1 VACRKLRAHTKPLSG
16 RVQPDPLEV
25 GSFSRSHNAVR
36 PKSTISAVTPK
47 ILLGLS
53 VLCLV
58 SAAILGLLTGYDAQ
72 NKAAKAGAQV
82 AQLQNE
88 KTELQ
93 TKVAQLE
100 NEKTVQTKVEA
111 DQNEIASLQKRIEEG
126 GTATKPSENP
136 SAASAPEQQL
146 TAPPPSLEIKPGA
159 ASSPEQPTSLPS
171 LAEIKP
177 EHVEETTPPPRQPKR
192 QTIAIGA
199 IKAPQVAG
207 WPGGGTM
214 STVSARAV
222 ATYAPKPEYP
232 SEMRTRHITGSGVCV
247 VDIDPG
253 SGNVTGASMAESTG
267 NPILDDSAV
276 RTFRKWRFKPGTVS
290 RVRIP
295 IEFR

>member
-1 VACRKLRAHTKPLSG
+1 ML
-16 RVQPDPLEV
+16 
-25 GSFSRSHNAVR
+25 R

-47 ILLGLS
+47 ILLGFS

-58 SAAILGLLTGYDAQ
+58 SAAIFGLLTGYEAQ
-72 NKAAKAGAQV
+72 KKAAKAGAQV

-100 NEKTVQTKVEA
+100 NEKTELPTKVEA
-111 DQNEIASLQKRIEEG
+111 DQNEIASLQKRIEER

-146 TAPPPSLEIKPGA
+146 TAPPPSLEIKAGA

-171 LAEIKP
+171 PASPLEKPTPAPSPPEIKP

-192 QTIAIGA
+192 QTIAIAA
-199 IKAPQVAG
+199 IQAPQVAG
-207 WPGGGTM
+207 SPGGGTM
-214 STVSARAV
+214 STSSARAV
-222 ATYAPKPEYP
+222 ATYAPKPDYP
-232 SEMRTRHITGSGVCV
+232 PQVREQQITGSGVCG
-247 VDIDPG
+247 VDVDSE
-253 SGNVTGASMAESTG
+253 SGNVTEASMAESTG
-267 NPILDDSAV
+267 NKMLDESAI

-295 IEFR
+295 IEFK

>member
-1 VACRKLRAHTKPLSG
+1 ML
-16 RVQPDPLEV
+16 
-25 GSFSRSHNAVR
+25 R

-47 ILLGLS
+47 ILLGFS

-58 SAAILGLLTGYDAQ
+58 SAAILGLRTGYEAH
-72 NKAAKAGAQV
+72 NKAAKAGAEV

-93 TKVAQLE
+93 TKV
-100 NEKTVQTKVEA
+100 EA
-111 DQNEIASLQKRIEEG
+111 DQIEIASLQERIEEG
-126 GTATKPSENP
+126 GAATKPSENP

-146 TAPPPSLEIKPGA
+146 TAPPPSLEIRSGA

-171 LAEIKP
+171 PASPLEQPTALASPPEIKP
-177 EHVEETTPPPRQPKR
+177 EHVEEATPPPRQPKR
-192 QTIAIGA
+192 QTIAIAA

-207 WPGGGTM
+207 SPGGGTT
-214 STVSARAV
+214 STSSATAV

-232 SEMRTRHITGSGVCV
+232 SEMRSRHITGSGVCV

-253 SGNVTGASMAESTG
+253 SGNVKAASMTQSTG

-290 RVRIP
+290 KVRIP
-295 IEFR
+295 FEFR